1 MLHRLLRLAGAKDS
15 SRGKWPCT
23 NAKDKAPHGRSLAR
37 PLPAAALGE
46 GKAPSVAGALGPL
59 LDDSSKCC
67 ECMRLPSGVN
77 KAISL
82 CVLRYFGP
90 RIQGDVKYWGKTS
103 VIVSAPNIKG
113 YWGNLKIGLRLQLLL
128 VSQTLSGFF
137 KKNHHHHLF
146 QKILFSCLS
155 QLPFAKFPRPWWTA
169 VNCWVIAIPPSQTR
183 ATWMCKPMSG
193 GCTRNFLR
201 PLPAWIIP
209 CPCVFM
215 DENERTLIGP
225 AHWRCLGCAVDAQVS
240 LQGMWSKSVCVGH
253 GSLTVCTHVWVR
265 VCVWGVPKSTGHLPI
280 SHVWLCMGE

>member
-23 NAKDKAPHGRSLAR
+23 NAKAKAPR
-37 PLPAAALGE
+37 GE

-67 ECMRLPSGVN
+67 ECVRLPSGVN

-90 RIQGDVKYWGKTS
+90 RIRGDVKYWGKTS
-103 VIVSAPNIKG
+103 IIVSAPNIKG
-113 YWGNLKIGLRLQLLL
+113 YWDNLKIGLRLQLFL

-137 KKNHHHHLF
+137 KKIIIICSKRFYLAVWVSYLLLN
-146 QKILFSCLS
+146 
-155 QLPFAKFPRPWWTA
+155 FPGCDEQQW
-169 VNCWVIAIPPSQTR
+169 IAGLLQSPPSQTW
-183 ATWMCKPMSG
+183 ATWMCKPMAG

-215 DENERTLIGP
+215 DENERSLIGP
-225 AHWRCLGCAVDAQVS
+225 AHWSCLGCAVDAQVS

-253 GSLTVCTHVWVR
+253 GSLTVCTHVWVH
-265 VCVWGVPKSTGHLPI
+265 VCVVPKSTGHLPT